1 MALFLLVIVNTTPY
15 YVHFSTSSFIF
26 IATLGR
32 LSYSLQFM
40 NLSPLVNTQSF
51 RSLYPKYQGAFE
63 KQFQRAYIAK
73 QRKVQSKYVT
83 EHHNPLCIQST

>member
-1 MALFLLVIVNTTPY
+1 M
-15 YVHFSTSSFIF
+15 
-26 IATLGR
+26 ATLGR

-40 NLSPLVNTQSF
+40 NPNLLVNTQSF
-51 RSLYPKYQGAFE
+51 RSFYPKYQRALQ